1 MSTIED
7 RVVGQEVP
15 REPGELRHSG
25 LWFVLLG
32 VALSGVGFIALLAP
46 WIASLATAL
55 AIGVLLCVSGVAESI
70 GSFWSRRWSGFFL
83 HMLSGVLSLAVGV
96 LCLWLPVDALLGITL
111 LMACYFLVGGIFK
124 LVAAPTYRLDAW
136 GWILASGLIDTA
148 LGVMIWLEWPF
159 AAIWIPGLFVGIS
172 LLFRGFNW
180 ISLGLILGG
189 QPSAVGKQP

>member
-7 RVVGQEVP
+7 RAVVGKVQGGA
-15 REPGELRHSG
+15 GELRHCG

-32 VALSGVGFIALLAP
+32 VALAGVGFIALLAP

-55 AIGVLLCVSGVAESI
+55 AIGVLLCVSGVAETA

-83 HMLSGVLSLAVGV
+83 HLLSGVLSLVVGV

-111 LMACYFLVGGIFK
+111 LMACYFLAGGIFK
-124 LVAAPTYRLDAW
+124 IVAAPTYRFDAW
-136 GWILASGLIDTA
+136 GWILVSGLIDA
-148 LGVMIWLEWPF
+148 VLGAMIWLDWPVS
-159 AAIWIPGLFVGIS
+159 AIWIPGLFVGIN

-180 ISLGLILGG
+180 INLGIILRG
-189 QPSAVGKQP
+189 QPSAVGE

>member
-7 RVVGQEVP
+7 RIVIPEGQAG
-15 REPGELRHSG
+15 PGGLRRYG

-32 VALSGVGFIALLAP
+32 MALTGVGFIALLTP

-55 AIGVLLCVSGVAESI
+55 MVGVLLCVAGVTETV

-83 HMLSGVLSLAVGV
+83 HLLSGVLSLVVGV
-96 LCLWLPVDALLGITL
+96 FCLWLPVDALIGITL
-111 LMACYFLVGGIFK
+111 LMACYFLVGGTFK
-124 LVAAPTYRLDAW
+124 TIAALNSRLDAW
-136 GWILASGLIDTA
+136 GWILASGLIDVA
-148 LGVMIWLEWPF
+148 LGLMIWLEWPF

-189 QPSAVGKQP
+189 PPSAVGEKP